1 MATLNLDPLLLGLIV
16 TIIANIIIVAP
27 VLWIS
32 GRLLAGKKAKFT
44 HALWIVLIGTVI
56 FYFFSYFLQD
66 LIGSVILSY
75 LILLV
80 IWLALVKH
88 FFDCGW

>member
-1 MATLNLDPLLLGLIV
+1 MAIIPNLDPLLLGLIV
-16 TIIANIIIVAP
+16 TVIANIIIISP

-56 FYFFSYFLQD
+56 FYKKPSR
-66 LIGSVILSY
+66 IPAA
-75 LILLV
+75 
-80 IWLALVKH
+80 LAA
-88 FFDCGW
+88 G

>member
-16 TIIANIIIVAP
+16 TIIANIIIIAP

-44 HALWIVLIGTVI
+44 HALWIVIIGTVI

-66 LIGSVILSY
+66 LIGFCYTVVPHTVSY
-75 LILLV
+75 LVGFGEAFL
-80 IWLALVKH
+80 
-88 FFDCGW
+88 